1 MRLKRIIFSTCAAA
15 IMLMSVSL
23 RVRAQ
28 STSPWIKI
36 TDDSPAALP
45 AGALMNPSVGDAYIT
60 VQFVDAGVFQK
71 SNWWTNLVEKNRVAT
86 ANTALSGTING
97 RSIDDARASKPIE
110 LRKNNS
116 LVGFG
121 FAQFIIERFPTTY
134 SKLELRVNIAKSSQD
149 GLADLLSAL
158 GDISSGTP
166 SLQVSQS
173 AMGIVNGSKALA
185 DFLFKKDLIKAHAQS
200 VMQFPAS
207 GNSLPAGLYVSLA
220 GDSAADYAAITNNPQ
235 NLHWNGAALKWNG
248 AGIESMKLSYYVVR
262 VRYDRR
268 VFADPLASLSLS
280 PSKPWA
286 ALYQIANGKVSLIVP
301 GTDLQALRVEVIH
314 HLINA
319 NTLLD
324 ADPDYIQVEK
334 DEVKTAV
341 LAKINGL
348 LIERRPGAALFS
360 VPADTLGRR
369 ILLEELQKKNE
380 KPK

>member
-1 MRLKRIIFSTCAAA
+1 MRIQRMIVSTCAIA
-15 IMLMSVSL
+15 ILLMSVSL

-45 AGALMNPSVGDAYIT
+45 AGSLMNPSVGDAYLT

-71 SNWWTNLVEKNRVAT
+71 SNWWTNLVEKNRVGT

-97 RSIDDARASKPIE
+97 RNVDDARASKPIE

-121 FAQFIIERFPTTY
+121 FAPIVIEMFPTTY

-158 GDISSGTP
+158 ADISNSTP

-173 AMGIVNGSKALA
+173 TMGIVNGSKALA
-185 DFLFKKDLIKAHAQS
+185 DFLFKKQLIKTHAQS
-200 VMQFPAS
+200 VMQFPAT

-220 GDSAADYAAITNNPQ
+220 GDSAADYAPITDNPA
-235 NLHWNGAALKWNG
+235 NLHWNGAALKFNG
-248 AGIESMKLSYYVVR
+248 AGLESMKLSYYIVR

-268 VFADPLASLSLS
+268 VFTDPLASLSLS
-280 PSKPWA
+280 SKPWV
-286 ALYQIANGKVSLIVP
+286 ALYLVANGKVSLIVP

-314 HLINA
+314 NLINA

-324 ADPDYIQVEK
+324 ADPDYIQAEK
-334 DEVKTAV
+334 DELKDAV
-341 LAKINGL
+341 LAKINAL
-348 LIERRPGAALFS
+348 LNQKRPGAAPFS